1 MKHCLTYFNRV
12 HLPESAL
19 LSSLEKS
26 DAPRE
31 AFFGNISRVITG
43 TLSMGVLG
51 VTVMRVASYIAASY
65 SLRRHVI
72 DSSTK
77 LPRPIISFSTQY
89 TPILSAIAQTL
100 VLRIFAN
107 SCHTM
112 FVQEEDTTTKH
123 FIAAI
128 MKSTIHKIAHPILI
142 ELGDRC
148 GAQGL
153 AEVNQ
158 LAGLHVCFFFPI
170 LHK

>member
-12 HLPESAL
+12 HLPKSAL
-19 LSSLEKS
+19 LGTLEKPDS
-26 DAPRE
+26 PRE
-31 AFFGNISRVITG
+31 AFFRNIYRVITG
-43 TLSMGVLG
+43 TLSVGVLG
-51 VTVMRVASYIAASY
+51 VTAMRISSYVAASY

-77 LPRPIISFSTQY
+77 SPRPIISFSTQY
-89 TPILSAIAQTL
+89 TPILSAICQTL

-112 FVQEEDTTTKH
+112 FVQAKDANTKH
-123 FIAAI
+123 FIAAV
-128 MKSTIHKIAHPILI
+128 MKSTIHKIALPILI

-158 LAGLHVCFFFPI
+158 ISALHVCSI
-170 LHK
+170 